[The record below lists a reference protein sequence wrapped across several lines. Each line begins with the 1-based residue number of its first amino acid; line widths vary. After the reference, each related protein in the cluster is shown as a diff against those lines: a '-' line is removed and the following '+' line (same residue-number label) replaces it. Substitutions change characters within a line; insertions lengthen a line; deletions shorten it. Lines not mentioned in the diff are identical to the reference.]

1 MNYLSFFSY
10 LALSILSYFSV
21 AQVEKDK
28 KWLELEA
35 VYSALPWYNASG
47 GLETGFVY
55 MDNADITAKI
65 NFDQVFKLKD
75 NLSLFIYGLG
85 NNGDRAT
92 DLMGDFQVA
101 SNIEAVK
108 AWRLFEFWV
117 QQNFIDDRISVLVGL
132 YDLNSEFDV
141 LRPGTLF
148 INSSFGIGAEYAQS
162 GQNGPSI
169 FPISS
174 FGVRLASFVGGRTRI
189 RIAVLDAVPGDP
201 ARLES
206 NEIELRSDEGALIAG
221 ELSIYIGAGFSEE
234 SQTIERSYVT
244 RRRKVGREHEV
255 YKNDKINIGGWYY
268 TSEFEQINGQ
278 DPASGNFGIY
288 LGSQKYFPIGEN
300 EDFIALFARYGI
312 ANNKFNRFG
321 SALSGGL
328 LVSNPI
334 TSIDDNFGLAFS
346 LGFNGSAFQEIQ
358 NSNETTETVIEFTY
372 SLPLASWLLLQPDV
386 QYVINPSTRLE
397 LNNALSFALLAQLS
411 FSY

>member
-1 MNYLSFFSY
+1 MKNRRFLFLLLLFGNS
-10 LALSILSYFSV
+10 LIR
-21 AQVEKDK
+21 AQSDTSRS
-28 KWLELEA
+28 WYELEA
-35 VYSALPWYNASG
+35 VYSALPWYNTSG

-55 MDNADITAKI
+55 MDNVDVTAKI
-65 NFDQVFKLKD
+65 NFDQVFNLKD

-85 NNGDRAT
+85 NHGDRAT

-108 AWRLFEFWV
+108 AWRLFEFWI

-174 FGVRLASFVGGRTRI
+174 LGIRIATFVGNRTRI
-189 RIAVLDAVPGDP
+189 RLAVLDAVPGDP
-201 ARLES
+201 TRLES
-206 NEIELRSDEGALIAG
+206 NEIQLRSQEGALIAG
-221 ELSIYIGAGFSEE
+221 EISIYTGTDFADNNRN
-234 SQTIERSYVT
+234 IERSYVT
-244 RRRKVGREHEV
+244 RRRKVGREHDV
-255 YKNDKINIGGWYY
+255 YKKDKVNIGGWFY
-268 TSEFEQINGQ
+268 TSEFEEINGQ
-278 DPASGNFGIY
+278 GSSRGNFGIY
-288 LGSQKYFPIGEN
+288 VGSQKYFPIGGD
-300 EDFIALFARYGI
+300 EDYIALFARYGV
-312 ANNKFNRFG
+312 ANDKFNRLG

-334 TSIDDNFGLAFS
+334 TNIDDNFGLAFS
-346 LGFNGSAFQEIQ
+346 SGFNGSEFQEVQ

-372 SLPLASWLLLQPDV
+372 SLPLMPWLLLQPDV
-386 QYVINPSTRLE
+386 QYVINPSTQPE